1 MRKEIEINGCVEIPC
16 EITTDEF
23 ADAFIE
29 WIESKGWHFGG
40 GFNEIVDGY
49 YINPD
54 GTKGK
59 FVLEDQRYATFSR
72 SYPILYTVQS
82 LFRKKKAL
90 AFASAFFNEIR
101 LTASCIALL

>member
-1 MRKEIEINGCVEIPC
+1 MICNSFGIDDIQGFALIYFENVVYYLKEVMIMRKEIEINGCVEIPC
-16 EITTDEF
+16 EVSIDEF
-23 ADAFIE
+23 TDAFIE

-59 FVLEDQRYATFSR
+59 FVLED
-72 SYPILYTVQS
+72 
-82 LFRKKKAL
+82 
-90 AFASAFFNEIR
+90 
-101 LTASCIALL
+101 